1 MISNPKIFFD
11 QGVGK
16 LTNGKVTISV
26 IFDIFMTNQEPV
38 IYCYPD
44 KSYLNDFLLENRLSL
59 TGKTVSG
66 NVVRADNLL
75 HIDFDTFIELLTN
88 DKIYIGHYFDYKNTA
103 NKIEFHI
110 TNLFELNHN
119 FSFEG
124 FNINISSSIE
134 PILQRI
140 SIYWRLPQVASIITL
155 EKEGETIDEY
165 LNFINF
171 LIIPISIA
179 TGRHISFGIQHIYN
193 ENRNYKALH
202 NNFSSC
208 NFIKQII
215 PDTSLNAFIS
225 SGMEKVKNLEHSKYL
240 DLKTINEYLNETDHG
255 YLDDRILRLVQC
267 WEILANSWVKSK
279 PKLTVEIQELKS
291 EIKENLKG
299 WHEKYPDL
307 DKDRLLDDR
316 LHKALEWEKSV
327 SLLEGILKD
336 FNLDNDI
343 LKIDFPRLIKLRNS
357 VAHSG
362 RFEEEDTLHDLLKG
376 QFGLR
381 LIILRIFGYEGSVN
395 DYISGEIKPIN
406 IFMIINKTCI

>member
-1 MISNPKIFFD
+1 MIRNPKIFFD

-26 IFDIFMTNQEPV
+26 FFDIFMTNQEPV

-44 KSYLNDFLLENRLSL
+44 KSYHHEFLIDNKLSL
-59 TGKTVSG
+59 TGKTGSG
-66 NVVRADNLL
+66 NVVRADNVL

-88 DKIYIGHYFDYKNTA
+88 DKIYIGQYYDSKKTA
-103 NKIEFHI
+103 DKIEFYI
-110 TNLFELNHN
+110 TNLFELNHS

-155 EKEGETIDEY
+155 EKKGETIDEY
-165 LNFINF
+165 LNIINF
-171 LIIPISIA
+171 LMIPISVA

-202 NNFSSC
+202 NHYSSC
-208 NFIKQII
+208 NFIEQIV
-215 PDTSLNAFIS
+215 PETSLNAFIS
-225 SGMEKVKNLEHSKYL
+225 SGLGKVKNLEHNKYL

-267 WEILANSWVKSK
+267 WEILANSWIKSK
-279 PKLTVEIQELKS
+279 PKLTIEIQNLKS
-291 EIKENLKG
+291 EIKKALKE
-299 WHEKYPDL
+299 WHKKYPDL

-316 LHKALEWEKSV
+316 LHKALEWEKSI

-336 FNLDNDI
+336 FKLDNDI
-343 LKIDFPRLIKLRNS
+343 LKINFPRLIKLRNS

-362 RFEEEDTLHDLLKG
+362 RFGDEDTLQDLLKG

-381 LIILRIFGYEGSVN
+381 LLILRIFGYEGEVN
-395 DYISGEIKPIN
+395 DYISGGIKPISV
-406 IFMIINKTCI
+406 FMKQ

>member
-1 MISNPKIFFD
+1 MISKPKIFFD
-11 QGVGK
+11 QGVGR

-26 IFDIFMTNQEPV
+26 FFEIFMTNQEPV

-44 KSYLNDFLLENRLSL
+44 KSYHHEFLIDNRLSL

-66 NVVRADNLL
+66 NVIRADNVL

-88 DKIYIGHYFDYKNTA
+88 DKIYIGQYFDSKKTA
-103 NKIEFHI
+103 NKIEFYI
-110 TNLFELNHN
+110 TNLFELNHK

-124 FNINISSSIE
+124 FNITISSSIE
-134 PILQRI
+134 PVLQRI

-165 LNFINF
+165 LNIINY
-171 LIIPISIA
+171 LMIPISIA

-202 NNFSSC
+202 NNYSSC
-208 NFIKQII
+208 NFIKQIV
-215 PDTSLNAFIS
+215 PEDSLNTFIS
-225 SGMEKVKNLEHSKYL
+225 SSLEKVKNLEHNKYL

-267 WEILANSWVKSK
+267 WEILANSWIKSK
-279 PKLTVEIQELKS
+279 PKLSNEVRDLKS
-291 EIKENLKG
+291 EIKKILKE
-299 WHEKYPDL
+299 WHSNYPDL

-316 LHKALEWEKSV
+316 LHKALEWEKSI

-336 FNLDNDI
+336 FKLNNDI
-343 LKIDFPRLIKLRNS
+343 LKIDFQRLIKFRNS

-362 RFEEEDTLHDLLKG
+362 RFGDEDTLQDLLKG

-381 LIILRIFGYEGSVN
+381 LLILRIFDYNGEIN
-395 DYISGEIKPIN
+395 DYVSGDNKPISA
-406 IFMIINKTCI
+406 FMIK